1 MKWNI
6 GLTTIFTLSAFLFI
20 PQISSKVTNVVPTA
34 SAQTLTVTANKCDV
48 TTLKGTYSVS
58 LTGWITN
65 NSVRVPYASVGTF
78 VADGQGFLQGTDTV
92 SVDGVITPRTV
103 TATYI
108 INPDCT
114 GTATS
119 QQAGS
124 FNFAIQSDG
133 SKATNISTV
142 PTTTI
147 TGISERLYK

>member
-1 MKWNI
+1 MKRNI
-6 GLTTIFTLSAFLFI
+6 GLTTLFTLSAFLFI
-20 PQISSKVTNVVPTA
+20 PQVSSNVANIMPAA
-34 SAQTLTVTANKCDV
+34 SAQTLTVSGAKCSND
-48 TTLKGTYSVS
+48 TLKGTYSVS

-65 NSVRVPYASVGTF
+65 GSVRVPYASVGTF
-78 VADGQGFLQGTDTV
+78 VANGEGFLQGTDTV
-92 SVDGVITPRTV
+92 SLDGVISPRTV
-103 TATYI
+103 TATYT

-124 FNFAIQSDG
+124 FSFAISPDG

-142 PTTTI
+142 SGTTV